1 MFSIITTNNPDT
13 ENMVN
18 VISPPHLWL
27 RHMDGG
33 DPCNGE
39 EAQQYP
45 GLVSQAM
52 TAAWFR
58 KVDIKLK
65 SKIYKILY
73 PKVCKYLFDNLQR
86 KYMFLFICLSL
97 LSVILFKIWDWAKA
111 GFFLRLLM
119 KF

>member
-1 MFSIITTNNPDT
+1 
-13 ENMVN
+13 
-18 VISPPHLWL
+18 
-27 RHMDGG
+27 MDGG

-86 KYMFLFICLSL
+86 L
-97 LSVILFKIWDWAKA
+97 LSFYLSIFIVCYSLQDLGLGK
-111 GFFLRLLM
+111 GRFFLRLLM
-119 KF
+119 WF

>member
-18 VISPPHLWL
+18 VFSPPHLWL

-52 TAAWFR
+52 SAAGFR
-58 KVDIKLK
+58 KVDIQL
-65 SKIYKILY
+65 
-73 PKVCKYLFDNLQR
+73 
-86 KYMFLFICLSL
+86 
-97 LSVILFKIWDWAKA
+97 
-111 GFFLRLLM
+111 
-119 KF
+119 